1 MPPALADLLARLT
14 AHPAVRRAGWLLFL
28 SWVTALTLTGYL
40 FGFTEGF
47 FGRWCSATLVLWLL
61 AAGTWFG
68 IRPLIGWA
76 TQRFGAGGG
85 AGRDAGSG
93 GSSRSGAAE
102 KPPRRAAPA
111 KRAAGKPGSTPPP
124 PPISANK
131 WR

>member
-76 TQRFGAGGG
+76 TQRLGAGS
-85 AGRDAGSG
+85 DAGSG

-111 KRAAGKPGSTPPP
+111 KRAAGKPGGTPPP
-124 PPISANK
+124 PPIPANK